1 MIDGIEQN
9 PKLGCY
15 VVGDKTFYSKPD
27 AHIYATETDQPVRW
41 QFNDVAFAK
50 YNWTVEPEGTINDIY
65 RRRAQQLRDKYD
77 YIRIEASGG
86 GDSTTAV
93 YSFLLNGIH
102 LDEIVFRYPAQLD
115 KDVTDNPLDTSPE
128 NTLSEFQFAARP
140 LLHWV
145 KTNYPKTKVTIHDY
159 SEKILFDESTRDESW
174 VFTTRDWFQPG
185 HGDKHDHFG
194 SAEHR
199 ALNDSGKSICVV
211 HGVDKPKIAL
221 LDNHWYLFFTDMHP
235 NGPTPIQNGYTNI
248 TTELFYW
255 TPDMPEICAKQ
266 AHIIRRWFDMPQ
278 NQHLKHIIHHANVNA
293 DQRTTYENLIKTII
307 YPDYDPAT
315 WQTAKPTN
323 SFYNEMDHWF
333 YTNLKGS
340 RLYSVWESGL
350 QYLVDKIDKQYFVTK
365 LGRPTGL
372 ILYRS
377 AMYHIGAEDLGKTK
391 NPVFKNS
398 TYITGVNDFHYTVK
412 DRKLK
417 KVDK

>member
-1 MIDGIEQN
+1 MINGIEQN

-15 VVGDKTFYSKPD
+15 IVGNRTFYSKPE
-27 AHIYATETDQPVRW
+27 AHIYATESNQHVRW

-50 YNWTVEPEGTINDIY
+50 FNWNCEPAGTINDIY
-65 RRRAQQLRDKYD
+65 RQRAQQLRDKYD
-77 YIRIEASGG
+77 YIRIECSGG
-86 GDSTTAV
+86 SDSATAV
-93 YSFLLNGIH
+93 YSFLLNNIH
-102 LDEIVFRYPAQLD
+102 LDEIVFRYPKQVD
-115 KDVTDNPLDTSPE
+115 KDVTDNALDTRPE
-128 NTLSEFQFAARP
+128 NTLSEFQFAAKP

-145 KTNYPKTKVTIHDY
+145 KTNFPNTKVTIHDY
-159 SEKILFDESTRDESW
+159 SEKILSEEKTRDESW

-185 HGDKHDHFG
+185 HGDKHDLFG

-199 ALNDSGKSICVV
+199 ALNDSGKSICVL
-211 HGVDKPKIAL
+211 HGVDKPKMAL
-221 LDNHWYLFFTDMHP
+221 LDNNWYLFFTDMHP
-235 NGPTPIQNGYTNI
+235 NGPSPIQNGYTNI

-266 AHIIRRWFDMPQ
+266 AHMIRRWFDMPQ
-278 NQHLKHIIHHANVNA
+278 NQHLKHIIHYANVNA
-293 DQRTTYENLIKTII
+293 DQRTAYENLIKTII
-307 YPDYDPAT
+307 YPDYDPTT

-333 YTNLKGS
+333 YTNLKGT
-340 RLYSVWESGL
+340 RLYEVWEAGL
-350 QYLVDKIDKQYFVTK
+350 QFLVDKIDKRYFVNK

-377 AMYHIGAEDLGKTK
+377 IMYHIGEENTESMHQPA
-391 NPVFKNS
+391 FKNNS
-398 TYITGVNDFHYTVK
+398 HVYAPTVVHYIK